1 MTYQEQDLS
10 GIYKLKCNTGKLSYT
25 GQTIRGLKQ
34 RYQEHITYMKHNDP
48 HSAYALH
55 IISNDHE

>member
-10 GIYKLKCNTGKLSYT
+10 GIYKLKSNTDKLSFT

-34 RYQEHITYMKHNDP
+34 RYQEYITYAKHNDP
-48 HSAYALH
+48 HSAYTLH
-55 IISNDHE
+55 ILSNYHE